1 MIFNLT
7 ETIDI
12 EDEKGEPKGFLFPGL
27 IEEETARK
35 LLGDQ
40 FFDHMREKGII
51 TLVVDPLPFKG
62 WPTDSLAG
70 GQSDQVRPITQG
82 AKWMIRCQ
90 VCGYGSDSAVTD
102 EHDAIASVASA
113 HEPSHELYKATAY

>member
-7 ETIDI
+7 ETITL
-12 EDEKGEPKGFLFPGL
+12 EDEKGNRVGAIFPGL
-27 IEEETARK
+27 IEEEYARK
-35 LLGDQ
+35 FLGKR
-40 FFDHMREKGII
+40 FDAAREKGII

-62 WPTDSLAG
+62 WPTNTLAG

-82 AKWMIRCQ
+82 ARWMVRCQ
-90 VCGYGSDSAVTD
+90 VCGYASDSAVTD